1 MSFPTVPAR
10 ESYLVIGGG
19 LCLGEM
25 IVEILLRR
33 GDTQVAIFDA
43 LPLAA
48 AQTARFGAGVHVCVG
63 DVLEPES
70 IAAAVKSRAI
80 TCIIHAG
87 MVSSPIGTA
96 ARYPTGPQPPFS
108 LVADRERQQKLV
120 ALHRKVNTDG
130 MRNVLGAALERGS
143 ETVTQLVYI
152 GNADVVFD
160 GRDRPML
167 REANAPY
174 PAKVWDEI
182 LEPQSHAE
190 RMVLSFNSVNNLRTT
205 VIRPAMLF
213 GPGCGMVST
222 MRRIQSNPRIAAIQ
236 FGDDNNLVDR
246 TYVANAAH
254 AAILAADRLSP
265 AHPQHQA
272 TAGNAFFITNG
283 EPRPLWDYLRDLWT
297 ATGGEAPPPI
307 VAGKGAMLF
316 VAGVKD
322 VVGRLRGGKTNEWNK
337 TKFLCANRTY
347 DISLAK
353 EVLGYSPIVSHDEG
367 IRRVAEWWL
376 EYQLK
381 ICKEKTAIGNDVPP
395 PYDQEAATLLAEKS
409 PFF

>member
-1 MSFPTVPAR
+1 MSFPAIPTH

-19 LCLGEM
+19 ICLGEI
-25 IVEILLRR
+25 IVENLLRR
-33 GDTQVAIFDA
+33 GETRVAIFDA
-43 LPLAA
+43 QPLAA
-48 AQTARFGAGVHVCVG
+48 AQAARFGANVRVCVG

-70 IAAAVKSRAI
+70 IAAAVKSCAT
-80 TCIIHAG
+80 TCIIHVG
-87 MVSSPIGTA
+87 MVSTPAGIA

-120 ALHRKVNTDG
+120 TLHRKINTDG
-130 MRNVLGAALERGS
+130 MRNVLGAALESGC

-152 GNADVVFD
+152 GNPDVVFD

-182 LEPQSHAE
+182 LEPQSQAE
-190 RMVLSFNSVNNLRTT
+190 RMVRSFNGVNALRTT

-213 GPGCGMVST
+213 GPGCGMVSI

-236 FGDDNNLVDR
+236 FGDNNNLVDR

-254 AAILAADRLSP
+254 AAILAADRLNP

-283 EPRPLWDYLRDLWT
+283 DPRPFWDFLRDLWT
-297 ATGGEAPPPI
+297 ATGGAVPTPI
-307 VAGKGAMLF
+307 VGGKGAMLF

-322 VVGRLRGGKTNEWNK
+322 VVGRLWGGKTNEWNK
-337 TKFLCANRTY
+337 TKFLCVNRTY
-347 DISLAK
+347 DISLAR
-353 EVLGYSPIVSHDEG
+353 EVLGYSPVVSHDEG

-395 PYDQEAATLLAEKS
+395 PYDHEEATLLAEKS